1 MLALTVS
8 ASLTPAN
15 ARGWFCDNVVC
26 LCQSKCP
33 RWLRCDPLIRY
44 QSNQSLLHLEESRL
58 HLEGCERAFS
68 EELGVQER
76 VLLFCL
82 ASGTDWRCCG
92 TYDVARKLNT
102 RLGNSVPNLVATP
115 LQHNVTHAMSIAG
128 MLH

>member
-1 MLALTVS
+1 MRKYAAATALGITLITMLALTVS

-68 EELGVQER
+68 EELGVQGAR
-76 VLLFCL
+76 LIVLPRLWDRL
-82 ASGTDWRCCG
+82 ALLRD
-92 TYDVARKLNT
+92 L
-102 RLGNSVPNLVATP
+102 
-115 LQHNVTHAMSIAG
+115 
-128 MLH
+128 